1 MPFRHLLA
9 DTWAPS
15 PALLR
20 EQTFFLSEL
29 AFGHLIHYFSTPAS
43 FMTWDEDIP
52 RRIQNLLQWVAA
64 RGHHKV
70 KPTCAIRA
78 TLLVLSIKK
87 NIPDA
92 VAFNDDIELLFMLA
106 FKSLAAAY
114 DSAFTES
121 VFDTLTDGRYVGT
134 KIEHYPN
141 YFHGYLV
148 RALEDYQ
155 RKKVNAEIVEI
166 LKFYLSPF
174 IVGKVADGIPNESP
188 TMPSYC
194 EFVRRE
200 PARGEQTLAFP
211 DSLRECLRRCLIPP
225 IPLNHV

>member
-1 MPFRHLLA
+1 MPYKHLLA

-15 PALLR
+15 PALLHQ
-20 EQTFFLSEL
+20 QTFFLSEL

-43 FMTWDEDIP
+43 FTTWDDDIP
-52 RRIQNLLQWVAA
+52 RRIQDLLQRVAA
-64 RGHHKV
+64 HGHHKV
-70 KPTCAIRA
+70 KPTCAVRSM
-78 TLLVLSIKK
+78 LLVLSIKK
-87 NIPDA
+87 DIPKA

-121 VFDTLTDGRYVGT
+121 VFDVLTDGRYVGT
-134 KIEHYPN
+134 KMEHYPH
-141 YFHGYLV
+141 YLHGHLA
-148 RALEDYQ
+148 RALEDHQ
-155 RKKVNAEIVEI
+155 LKKVDAKIVGV

-174 IVGKVADGIPNESP
+174 IVKKVEGGIPDESP

-194 EFVRRE
+194 ELVRRE
-200 PARGEQTLAFP
+200 PARCEQTLAFP
-211 DSLRECLRRCLIPP
+211 DSLRECPRRCLIPP